1 MANKLKLPTV
11 EKMNEDIEHKKKLM
25 KRFYVSDRHT
35 IQVDWIPF
43 MDELATIIDVKPNL
57 WKYLITD
64 PKLWKAL
71 FFGSCVTYQYR
82 LKGFSYFSI
91 LSHIKSYF

>member
-43 MDELATIIDVKPNL
+43 IDELTNIVGVKSNI
-57 WKYLITD
+57 WKYFISD
-64 PKLWKAL
+64 PEL
-71 FFGSCVTYQYR
+71 
-82 LKGFSYFSI
+82 
-91 LSHIKSYF
+91 